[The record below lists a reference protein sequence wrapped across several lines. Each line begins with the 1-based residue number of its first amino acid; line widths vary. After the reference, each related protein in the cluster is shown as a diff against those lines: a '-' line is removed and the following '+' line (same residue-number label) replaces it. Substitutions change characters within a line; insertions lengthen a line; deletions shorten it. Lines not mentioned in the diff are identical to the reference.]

1 MLESLRGINETIQY
15 GCQASR
21 AEMLDARMDALHAI
35 SVKLRMRSAVSDAT
49 TDVLVIGGDV
59 ACALVGCALLAA
71 GAIDAPQFMIAQ
83 ALLMSGFGPFIAVS
97 RLGTTLQQTL
107 ASGERVIGLVDEAP
121 QTEEVR
127 DGVVLNGFHG
137 AQTNNV
143 TFGYGEK
150 PVFENVTMRVAPGSI
165 VQICGR
171 SGTGKSTL
179 CKLLMRFWDP
189 KQGFVAINGQD
200 VKRVNTSS
208 LRATQSYMTQD
219 THLFAGTLRDNIALV
234 KPGATDEEI
243 LEACRKA
250 DIDELIA
257 RLPDGLDTQAGELG
271 SALSSGERQRIGLA
285 RVFLH
290 DAPFVL
296 LDEPTSNLDSL
307 SEAQV
312 LNALHCHREGK
323 TMVLVS
329 HRASTSSLADECY
342 MLER

>member
-1 MLESLRGINETIQY
+1 M
-15 GCQASR
+15 
-21 AEMLDARMDALHAI
+21 
-35 SVKLRMRSAVSDAT
+35 
-49 TDVLVIGGDV
+49 
-59 ACALVGCALLAA
+59 
-71 GAIDAPQFMIAQ
+71 
-83 ALLMSGFGPFIAVS
+83 
-97 RLGTTLQQTL
+97 
-107 ASGERVIGLVDEAP
+107 
-121 QTEEVR
+121 
-127 DGVVLNGFHG
+127 
-137 AQTNNV
+137 
-143 TFGYGEK
+143 
-150 PVFENVTMRVAPGSI
+150 
-165 VQICGR
+165 
-171 SGTGKSTL
+171 
-179 CKLLMRFWDP
+179 
-189 KQGFVAINGQD
+189 
-200 VKRVNTSS
+200 
-208 LRATQSYMTQD
+208 
-219 THLFAGTLRDNIALV
+219 
-234 KPGATDEEI
+234 
-243 LEACRKA
+243 CRKA